1 MMHPTRTNLL
11 LLKERKVSVVGSVN
25 ILKGRRQALIR
36 EFLATSKPLLETRE
50 AIRERYAAGLRRL
63 QLSLGHEGVDYIASL
78 VPVNLQDPGLKI
90 TPGNVL
96 GLRFSE
102 VTLSQSVVRTPLE
115 RGYDFRTP
123 SPHLDEALYLFET
136 IAAEMLD
143 TAVYEAKLK
152 RLEEELRKISHRIRV
167 LEERVMPR
175 LQSDLHNIV
184 QYLGEREREA
194 HYCLKRFKQRTAVK
208 NINI

>member
-11 LLKERKVSVVGSVN
+11 LLRDRRMSVVGSVA

-50 AIRERYAAGLRRL
+50 TIREHYAAALQRL
-63 QLSLGHEGVDYIASL
+63 QLSLGQEGVEFIASL
-78 VPVNLQDPGLKI
+78 AHVNRQEPGLKI

-96 GLRFSE
+96 GLKFSE
-102 VTLSQSVVRTPLE
+102 VTLDQSVVRSPLE

-123 SPHLDEALYLFET
+123 TPHLDEALHLFET

-152 RLEEELRKISHRIRV
+152 RLEEELRKISRRIRV
-167 LEERVMPR
+167 LEEKVMPR
-175 LQSDLHNIV
+175 IAADLHKIV

-194 HYCLKRFKQRTAVK
+194 HFCLKRFKQRREEAG
-208 NINI
+208 

>member
-1 MMHPTRTNLL
+1 MIHPTRTNLL
-11 LLKERKVSVVGSVN
+11 LLRERRSSVVGSVA

-50 AIRERYAAGLRRL
+50 AIRERYAAALQRL
-63 QLSLGHEGVDYIASL
+63 QVSLGSEGVDYIASL
-78 VPVNLQDPGLKI
+78 APVNRQEPGLKI

-96 GLRFSE
+96 GLKFSE
-102 VTLSQSVVRTPLE
+102 VTLNQSVVRTPIE

-123 SPHLDEALYLFET
+123 TPHLDEALHLFET

-143 TAVYEAKLK
+143 TAIYEAKLK
-152 RLEEELRKISHRIRV
+152 RLEEELRKISRRIRV
-167 LEERVMPR
+167 LEEKVMPR
-175 LQSDLHNIV
+175 IESDLHGIL

-194 HYCLKRFKQRTAVK
+194 YFRLKRFKQRTAG
-208 NINI
+208 N